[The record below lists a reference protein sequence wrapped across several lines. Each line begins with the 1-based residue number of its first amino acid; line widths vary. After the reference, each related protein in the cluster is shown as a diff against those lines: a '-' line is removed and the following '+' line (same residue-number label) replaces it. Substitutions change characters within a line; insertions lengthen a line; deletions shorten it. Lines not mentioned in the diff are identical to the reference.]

1 MLYDTSVYHN
11 IVYSVQNHKLQ
22 VNFCFILIYVCCSF
36 NVEYV
41 QLFFSHIG
49 DIFPLVKEYLDVI
62 SLCLMCSL
70 HRHIKQSGDLNTC
83 SKFCLY
89 RTDLFRPSQIGALLY
104 LLFFAQASVVLPQN
118 NMGEFPSAPFLS
130 TEIIIL
136 AFFGKGNTQHLLRT
150 WPHFRKASAQSMVAI
165 LLQSRSPK
173 ATCL

>member
-11 IVYSVQNHKLQ
+11 IVSSVQNHKLQ

-104 LLFFAQASVVLPQN
+104 LLFL
-118 NMGEFPSAPFLS
+118 LR
-130 TEIIIL
+130 
-136 AFFGKGNTQHLLRT
+136 HLLFYLRII
-150 WPHFRKASAQSMVAI
+150 WENFHQHHFSVLK
-165 LLQSRSPK
+165 LLYLLSLERGIHS
-173 ATCL
+173 TF